1 MKIAHIF
8 DCRLSL
14 VYIQTANATGKTVAR
29 KHRNHTKN
37 PKAPRRRLGI
47 WNLGFEFWD
56 FALNLP
62 AWLLPSSTTAAP
74 AAAAAPPTAAAPSTA
89 AATEAAATPWRHRPS
104 FVHGERTAAEALLV
118 ELRNR
123 ILRILV
129 GRHFHECEAASAPGL
144 TVPHDTDGR
153 HRAGLRK

>member
-14 VYIQTANATGKTVAR
+14 VYIQTANATGKTVA
-29 KHRNHTKN
+29 KKTQKSHKKSQGATKT
-37 PKAPRRRLGI
+37 PWDLEFG
-47 WNLGFEFWD
+47 FWD
-56 FALNLP
+56 FALDLP

-118 ELRNR
+118 KLRNR